1 MFVLLINCTKGEPI
15 HNVFEAFSR
24 LAVTPTYSNI
34 AFNKLEI
41 IEHLT
46 VLTFNK
52 KNSIWNIE
60 HLVVMS
66 TSVTLTRDNKHVI
79 LHQYISSY
87 STMVHVFHFT
97 RKCNE
102 NMSLNCSLYLCVNR
116 QHDNPPIIQ
125 RNGNLREYWSHLV
138 L

>member
-1 MFVLLINCTKGEPI
+1 MLPKYAFELELDMTFNYKKTNAITWKNMFVLLIICTKGEPI

-34 AFNKLEI
+34 TFNKLEI

-52 KNSIWNIE
+52 KNSIWNTE

-66 TSVTLTRDNKHVI
+66 TRVTLTHDNKHVI
-79 LHQYISSY
+79 QHQYISSY
-87 STMVHVFHFT
+87 STLVHVYHFP

-102 NMSLNCSLYLCVNR
+102 DSTVFS
-116 QHDNPPIIQ
+116 
-125 RNGNLREYWSHLV
+125 
-138 L
+138 